1 MKHKLFFLFILGL
14 PFLSLC
20 NAQKTNF
27 KNFTIT
33 GTFKNDFS
41 GYLYFDYDNK
51 TDSCLVINNQFVI
64 KGSLI
69 KDVVPLFFRYK
80 QKSSMMSDSFYLEN
94 KNIEIELA
102 VEQKKIKDFEIANFL
117 VTSVKGTQTSIL
129 QNEYNQFVKQHQVNI
144 NYHQELYDKL
154 NSMVDK
160 HPKNIYLGDL
170 IESLSFDEKINK
182 EELKKIYTKLD
193 KKSQDENSLKHI
205 ENNLYPERELKFGS
219 PVFNFELPNQKDFL
233 FNTSTLKGK
242 WFLIDFWSSWC
253 TPCREQLPA
262 LKEIYNLYKNRNFE
276 IIGVSL
282 DKSKSNWIKAL
293 DKENLEWINVIE
305 NNEFLG
311 KVAKK
316 YSVFAIPSNFLIN
329 PSGKIV
335 AKNILPEDLKKILKE
350 NL

>member
-1 MKHKLFFLFILGL
+1 MKDKLFLLFILGL
-14 PFLSLC
+14 TFLSLC

-41 GYLYFDYDNK
+41 GYLYFDYEK
-51 TDSCLVINNQFVI
+51 ITDSCLVINNKFVI
-64 KGSLI
+64 KGTLI
-69 KDVVPLFFRYK
+69 KDVAPLFFRYK

-94 KNIEIELA
+94 KNIEIELV

-144 NYHQELYDKL
+144 NYYQELYDKL
-154 NSMVDK
+154 NRMVVK

-193 KKSQDENSLKHI
+193 KKCQDENSIKHI

-219 PVFNFELPNQKDFL
+219 PVFNFELLNQKDSL
-233 FNTSTLKGK
+233 FQTSTLKGK

-253 TPCREQLPA
+253 KPCRKQLPD
-262 LKEIYNLYKNRNFE
+262 LKEIYNVYKYRNFE

-282 DKSKSNWIKAL
+282 DKSNSNWIKAL
-293 DKENLEWINVIE
+293 NKENLEWINVIE

-316 YSVFAIPSNFLIN
+316 YSVFAIPSNFLVD